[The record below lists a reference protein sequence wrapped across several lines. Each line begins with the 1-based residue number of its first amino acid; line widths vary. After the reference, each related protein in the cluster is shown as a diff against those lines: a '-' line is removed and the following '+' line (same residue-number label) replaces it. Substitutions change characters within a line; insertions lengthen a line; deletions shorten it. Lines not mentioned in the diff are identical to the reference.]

1 MHKSKIISFCPA
13 KFNTSLDELKDF
25 LKFKLE
31 FFEKNSDLKIINEA
45 DVLLCSENFLIK
57 NGFHEII
64 KNLKN
69 TKILVGQSNK
79 ITSFNFERKI
89 ALPIKFN
96 DLNTLIENVIAKK
109 NFSKNS
115 SIKIKLYRL
124 DKNEKKIFK
133 DKKYVQ
139 LTEKE
144 IQLIELLS
152 SKKTP
157 ISKEKIL
164 SEVWQYAED
173 ADTHTVE
180 THIYRLRKK
189 IKSSFSDDKFI
200 FNNEKGYL
208 I

>member
-1 MHKSKIISFCPA
+1 MHKNKIISFCPTN
-13 KFNTSLDELKDF
+13 FNTSLDELKDF

-31 FFEKNSDLKIINEA
+31 FFEKNSDLKIINDE
-45 DVLLCSENFLIK
+45 DILLCNEDFLIK
-57 NGFHEII
+57 NGFYEII
-64 KNLKN
+64 KNSKN

-79 ITSFNFERKI
+79 IASFNFERKI
-89 ALPIKFN
+89 TLPIKF
-96 DLNTLIENVIAKK
+96 DDFNTLIENVIVKK

-115 SIKIKLYRL
+115 SIKVKLYRL

>member
-1 MHKSKIISFCPA
+1 M
-13 KFNTSLDELKDF
+13 
-25 LKFKLE
+25 KFKLE
-31 FFEKNSDLKIINEA
+31 FFEKNSDLKIINDE
-45 DVLLCSENFLIK
+45 DILLCNEDFLIK
-57 NGFHEII
+57 NGFYEII
-64 KNLKN
+64 KNSKN

-79 ITSFNFERKI
+79 IASFNFERKI
-89 ALPIKFN
+89 TLPIKF
-96 DLNTLIENVIAKK
+96 DDFNTLIENVIVKK

-115 SIKIKLYRL
+115 SIKVKLYRL